1 MRFKLKCDVSVTL
14 RWLLAFA
21 AALSAIIHLM
31 RR

>member
-1 MRFKLKCDVSVTL
+1 MRIKLKCDISVTL

-21 AALSAIIHLM
+21 AAISAIIHLI

>member
-14 RWLLAFA
+14 RWVLAFA
-21 AALSAIIHLM
+21 AAIAEIIHLV